1 MEKHSPTDD
10 APRSDEQQEH
20 ERDAERLMLQQEAE
34 HLAHAKYRADSE
46 TGLDG
51 RRVAV
56 PDLAKLGHRRNHNPR
71 VGGSSHSS
79 GICVCAAKLR
89 FFAFF
94 AFWLGGIAPCGAGL
108 PKAPQTHRGLLR
120 PWSTNLGAR
129 QVKTPKLLLT
139 DTGLTGPHR
148 RGRSPLLGA

>member
-46 TGLDG
+46 AGLDG

-56 PDLAKLGHRRNHNPR
+56 PDLARSATVGSASHNLSGCKREAVSASGP
-71 VGGSSHSS
+71 GG
-79 GICVCAAKLR
+79 CWCLVEAVTA
-89 FFAFF
+89 
-94 AFWLGGIAPCGAGL
+94 
-108 PKAPQTHRGLLR
+108 
-120 PWSTNLGAR
+120 ST
-129 QVKTPKLLLT
+129 
-139 DTGLTGPHR
+139 
-148 RGRSPLLGA
+148 

>member
-46 TGLDG
+46 AGLDG

-56 PDLAKLGHRRNHNPR
+56 PDLAILETCRVIGRPAPSPSNPK
-71 VGGSSHSS
+71 S
-79 GICVCAAKLR
+79 CYLAK
-89 FFAFF
+89 
-94 AFWLGGIAPCGAGL
+94 AGTRKAV
-108 PKAPQTHRGLLR
+108 PRDRSPAPQVSEAGVC
-120 PWSTNLGAR
+120 P
-129 QVKTPKLLLT
+129 
-139 DTGLTGPHR
+139 
-148 RGRSPLLGA
+148 

>member
-20 ERDAERLMLQQEAE
+20 ERDAERPMLEQEAE

-56 PDLAKLGHRRNHNPR
+56 PDLATTAYQVLAD
-71 VGGSSHSS
+71 S
-79 GICVCAAKLR
+79 
-89 FFAFF
+89 
-94 AFWLGGIAPCGAGL
+94 WLTL
-108 PKAPQTHRGLLR
+108 
-120 PWSTNLGAR
+120 WSK
-129 QVKTPKLLLT
+129 Q
-139 DTGLTGPHR
+139 
-148 RGRSPLLGA
+148 

>member
-46 TGLDG
+46 AGLDR

-56 PDLAKLGHRRNHNPR
+56 PDLARSRRVPNTGHAPATNEPELP
-71 VGGSSHSS
+71 
-79 GICVCAAKLR
+79 AA
-89 FFAFF
+89 
-94 AFWLGGIAPCGAGL
+94 
-108 PKAPQTHRGLLR
+108 T
-120 PWSTNLGAR
+120 
-129 QVKTPKLLLT
+129 TPTRLQ
-139 DTGLTGPHR
+139 
-148 RGRSPLLGA
+148 SAQ

>member
-46 TGLDG
+46 AGLDR

-56 PDLAKLGHRRNHNPR
+56 PDLASTGARRALAGR
-71 VGGSSHSS
+71 SVAL
-79 GICVCAAKLR
+79 AASLR
-89 FFAFF
+89 RRARCD
-94 AFWLGGIAPCGAGL
+94 GGAGRADCNSSATAL
-108 PKAPQTHRGLLR
+108 I
-120 PWSTNLGAR
+120 S
-129 QVKTPKLLLT
+129 
-139 DTGLTGPHR
+139 
-148 RGRSPLLGA
+148 